1 MPGSSCYAHNHHH
14 TKNSN
19 AHDSIFH
26 NDAHTSQTDALI
38 DFFSTTSSAN
48 AHKSATEPHVRPGGS
63 RHWGSSQKAAPTGA
77 PLHYSQFPTC
87 RKRGAAVSEEESC
100 SNPQMY
106 PQRVSWQ
113 RVREF
118 QDPYAHLV
126 QAGTRTCPEGLCGES
141 CSHVARLW
149 RCGPASRGTSDGSMP
164 HNMSASSHACPT
176 RPLVP
181 SVSQNVTPAVARRC
195 VSSPS
200 FFLSSHSRRQSP
212 QVALATQHRMRQ
224 PTYPGVGGRFFPP
237 ADHVLRS
244 P

>member
-1 MPGSSCYAHNHHH
+1 MPDPS
-14 TKNSN
+14 
-19 AHDSIFH
+19 
-26 NDAHTSQTDALI
+26 
-38 DFFSTTSSAN
+38 
-48 AHKSATEPHVRPGGS
+48 
-63 RHWGSSQKAAPTGA
+63 WAPS
-77 PLHYSQFPTC
+77 HQSEFPTC
-87 RKRGAAVSEEESC
+87 RKRDAAVSGQESC
-100 SNPQMY
+100 SNPNPRMY

-113 RVREF
+113 RVRGF

-149 RCGPASRGTSDGSMP
+149 RCGPASRGTSDGSTP

-200 FFLSSHSRRQSP
+200 FFLSSHSRRQTPPSIFSSNSGCSDS
-212 QVALATQHRMRQ
+212 QVVAARGTVLPPLTFRNHASHASTDIPRCRRQ
-224 PTYPGVGGRFFPP
+224 IFPP